1 MELFILYQVK
11 EVVYLSEEEN
21 SELLVNELSLVKV
34 NHVKTEEEVP
44 SDYSIKY
51 TIGTDIDVF

>member
-1 MELFILYQVK
+1 MYQVK

-21 SELLVNELSLVKV
+21 KELLSNELYLTKV
-34 NHVKTEEEVP
+34 NHVDTEEEVP
-44 SDYSIKY
+44 LEEYPVKY

>member
-1 MELFILYQVK
+1 MYQIK

-21 SELLVNELSLVKV
+21 KKLLSKELSLVKV

-44 SDYSIKY
+44 DEYSFKY
-51 TIGTDIDVF
+51 TVGKDLDLF